1 MNAIFRS
8 YAVTSTTPEKLPANC
23 FLHQDTGMI
32 HCIQGQQEGIGG
44 TLAAAQF
51 DLHNKLKPSSKN
63 SLSPKKFVTSTKQ
76 DSHGGNNF
84 VSTNTVNGKTIV
96 TTNHPK
102 STKITSNHP
111 VTVIKR
117 DDSGGA
123 NSVNPINAL
132 KGIGQAAENGLIGVG
147 KAVTQAGEDD
157 VKKISNVLGIHSTS
171 VIHQSMHQ
179 APKAAKTKKPS
190 PLGSTHAVPSPHSTV
205 DPSLKAFAHKV
216 LDNQGHV
223 VDLDAPSSHSPTG
236 AVIPPP
242 IHHTNI
248 NSVTS
253 PPPPPPKAVT
263 HSPITDVND
272 EHTHPQDNS
281 SPLGG
286 NNMLIIGGVAL
297 AGLVIL
303 LIASR

>member
-1 MNAIFRS
+1 
-8 YAVTSTTPEKLPANC
+8 
-23 FLHQDTGMI
+23 
-32 HCIQGQQEGIGG
+32 
-44 TLAAAQF
+44 
-51 DLHNKLKPSSKN
+51 
-63 SLSPKKFVTSTKQ
+63 
-76 DSHGGNNF
+76 
-84 VSTNTVNGKTIV
+84 
-96 TTNHPK
+96 
-102 STKITSNHP
+102 
-111 VTVIKR
+111 VIKR

-132 KGIGQAAENGLIGVG
+132 KGIGTAAQDALTGIG
-147 KAVTQAGEDD
+147 KSITQAGEDD
-157 VKKISNVLGIHSTS
+157 IKKISNVLGIHSTS

-179 APKAAKTKKPS
+179 APKAAPTKKPS
-190 PLGSTHAVPSPHSTV
+190 GSTHAVPSPHATV
-205 DPSLKAFAHKV
+205 DPSLKAFAHKI

-253 PPPPPPKAVT
+253 PPPPPPKAIT
-263 HSPITDVND
+263 HSPLTDVNSD
-272 EHTHPQDNS
+272 QQQQQQAKQ

-303 LIASR
+303 LLASR